1 MDVFHPHGPDL
12 DPSPYLGCPMDM
24 DVGAPHGAMDGLTQS
39 LAIAHVAHG
48 MDPLEAALQA
58 QLEAPLLGPLL
69 Y

>member
-1 MDVFHPHGPDL
+1 MDVFHPHGLDH
-12 DPSPYLGCPMDM
+12 DPSLDAHCPM

-48 MDPLEAALQA
+48 MDPLQAALQA
-58 QLEAPLLGPLL
+58 QLEAPLLGPIL